1 MKILRDTGATQ
12 SLMASHVL
20 PLSKQ
25 TTADASVLIQGVGMD
40 VLRVP
45 LHQIHLQ
52 SDLISGP
59 VVVGVRPSLPVKGVS
74 LILSN
79 DLAGGKV
86 HPDLQVVSDTEQ
98 VLCSPSAV
106 DRSSDTF
113 PGCVVTRA
121 AVRRARA

>member
-59 VVVGVRPSLPVKGVS
+59 VVVGVRPNLPVKRVS

-79 DLAGGKV
+79 DLTGGQTYR
-86 HPDLQVVSDTEQ
+86 L
-98 VLCSPSAV
+98 L
-106 DRSSDTF
+106 
-113 PGCVVTRA
+113 VTLSRYY
-121 AVRRARA
+121 VPPQL